1 MPDPRVF
8 YAAERTLL
16 AWVRTSLT
24 MMALGFV
31 VARFGVVASLI
42 SGKKPAGNGMYQ
54 LDWVAD
60 GLGGALV
67 LLGSVLVAG
76 AWVNHRAY
84 VRSLSAVDL
93 PELALPWLSPLLAA
107 VVALLGVLMTVYLLC
122 S

>member
-16 AWVRTSLT
+16 AWVRTGLT
-24 MMALGFV
+24 LMAFGFV
-31 VARFGVVASLI
+31 VARFGVVTNLI
-42 SGKKPAGNGMYQ
+42 AGREPAGNRIHQ
-54 LDWVAD
+54 LDWLAD

-84 VRSLSAVDL
+84 VRSLPTADR
-93 PELALPWLSPLLAA
+93 PTLALPWLSPLLAA
-107 VVALLGVLMTVYLLC
+107 VVTLLGALMTIYLLL